1 MHIKNLLKLLLLFVY
16 FDTLCRRLSL
26 RLSVKRRKKAENTPA
41 HYWYEME
48 LYTSYSSDVK
58 MRDKKLRPKRAKSI
72 SQAQKVGARVVHY
85 RLSDLKYIDLANYKA
100 LVFINS
106 TRITDADRNRYIYK
120 SIRFLD

>member
-1 MHIKNLLKLLLLFVY
+1 
-16 FDTLCRRLSL
+16 
-26 RLSVKRRKKAENTPA
+26 
-41 HYWYEME
+41 ME